1 MNVQILWLG
10 ALGLGFLAVVVVLLQ
25 FVVGY
30 YRGMANLQKQSLRRL
45 APQDVVEEK
54 TVAGIRLGPIEQL
67 MIKAGIQASVSRM
80 FMLLVVLLSVIAAIV
95 VVRGLLEAIVA
106 VIAFILIAVTLW
118 RVKFER
124 MRRQIFEELPGI
136 VDAVLRSLSAGRSV
150 EQSMLVAFDDASE
163 AFEPLCFRLRG
174 AISQG
179 RDYTLV
185 LDGFADLYSIPPLT
199 QMAIAL
205 RTSARFGSPV
215 RPVLQEV
222 SKAIRSREE
231 LRREFMAATAETRF
245 TAIVFAIMP
254 PGLGAYVVLM
264 NEEFSEALLNTA
276 AGHTMMMTAG
286 VLQVVG
292 TVLVWNLIRGVG
304 RG

>member
-1 MNVQILWLG
+1 MSVQILWLS
-10 ALGLGFLAVVVVLLQ
+10 ALVLGFLSVVVVLLQ

-30 YRGMANLQKQSLRRL
+30 YRGMANLQKQSRRRL
-45 APQDVVEEK
+45 APQDVIEEK

-67 MIKAGIQASVSRM
+67 MMKAGIKASVPRL
-80 FMLLVVLLSVIAAIV
+80 FLLFIGGGAVVVAIV
-95 VVRGLLEAIVA
+95 VARGPIEALVA
-106 VIAFILIAVTLW
+106 VIALILIAITLW

-150 EQSMLVAFDDASE
+150 EQSMLVAFDDASP

-179 RDYTLV
+179 RDYTQV
-185 LDGFADLYSIPPLT
+185 LDGFAELYSIPPLT

-215 RPVLQEV
+215 RPVLEEV

-276 AGHTMMMTAG
+276 TGHTMMITAG
-286 VLQVVG
+286 VLQVIG

>member
-1 MNVQILWLG
+1 MSVQILWLG

-25 FVVGY
+25 FVVGH

-45 APQDVVEEK
+45 APQEVVEEK
-54 TVAGIRLGPIEQL
+54 TVAGIRLGPVEQL
-67 MIKAGIQASVSRM
+67 MIKAGFQASVSRLL
-80 FMLLVVLLSVIAAIV
+80 MLIVVLLGVIAAIV
-95 VVRGLLEAIVA
+95 VVRGLLEALVA
-106 VIAFILIAVTLW
+106 VVAFILIAVTLW

-124 MRRQIFEELPGI
+124 IRRQIFEELPGI

-150 EQSMLVAFDDASE
+150 EQSMLVAFDDASD
-163 AFEPLCFRLRG
+163 AFEPLCFRLRS

-286 VLQVVG
+286 ALQVVG

>member
-1 MNVQILWLG
+1 MSVQILWLS
-10 ALGLGFLAVVVVLLQ
+10 ALGLGLLAVVVVLLQ
-25 FVVGY
+25 FVVGH
-30 YRGMANLQKQSLRRL
+30 YRAMANLQKQSLRRL
-45 APQDVVEEK
+45 APQDIIEEK
-54 TVAGIRLGPIEQL
+54 TVAGIRFGPVEQL
-67 MIKAGIQASVSRM
+67 MVKAGIQASVTRF
-80 FMLLVVLLSVIAAIV
+80 FMLLVVLVGVIAAIV
-95 VVRGLLEAIVA
+95 VVRGVLEAIVA
-106 VIAFILIAVTLW
+106 VIAFLLIAVTLW
-118 RVKFER
+118 RVRFER

-150 EQSMLVAFDDASE
+150 EQSMLVAFDDASA

-179 RDYTLV
+179 RDYTQV
-185 LDGFADLYSIPPLT
+185 LDGFAELYSIPPLT

-215 RPVLQEV
+215 RPVLSEV

-245 TAIVFAIMP
+245 TAIVFAVMP

-276 AGHTMMMTAG
+276 TGHTMMMTAG
-286 VLQVVG
+286 VLQVIG

>member
-1 MNVQILWLG
+1 VSVQILWLS
-10 ALGLGFLAVVVVLLQ
+10 ALGLGLLAVASVLLQ
-25 FVVGY
+25 FVVGHY
-30 YRGMANLQKQSLRRL
+30 MAIAKLKKQSLRRL
-45 APQDVVEEK
+45 APQDIIEEK
-54 TVAGIRLGPIEQL
+54 SVAGIRLGPVEQL
-67 MIKAGIQASVSRM
+67 VVKAGIQASVTRLFLM
-80 FMLLVVLLSVIAAIV
+80 LVVLLGVIAAIV
-95 VVRGLLEAIVA
+95 VVRGVLEATVA
-106 VIAFILIAVTLW
+106 VIAFVLIAVTLW

-179 RDYTLV
+179 RDYTQV

-215 RPVLQEV
+215 RPVLTEV

-231 LRREFMAATAETRF
+231 LRREFMAATSETRF
-245 TAIVFAIMP
+245 TAIVFAVMP

-264 NEEFSEALLNTA
+264 NEEFSEALLNTST
-276 AGHTMMMTAG
+276 GHTMMITAG
-286 VLQVVG
+286 VLQVIG